1 MAIIGILG
9 ICSMVLALITACYV
23 FSDSF
28 LNLNQKTKNNTRY
41 YGYGNQIKHKEI

>member
-9 ICSMVLALITACYV
+9 ICSMVLALITVCYV

-28 LNLNQKTKNNTRY
+28 LNQKTKNNTRY
-41 YGYGNQIKHKEI
+41 CGYGNQIKHKEI